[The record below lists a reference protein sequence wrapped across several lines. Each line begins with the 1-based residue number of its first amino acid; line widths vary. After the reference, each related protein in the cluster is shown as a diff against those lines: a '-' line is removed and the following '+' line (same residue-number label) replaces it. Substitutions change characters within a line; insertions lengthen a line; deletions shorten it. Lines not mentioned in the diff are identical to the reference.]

1 MLTGEPMELTAR
13 QEAILAQVVQNYIN
27 LATPIGSELIAQK
40 LPARASSATV
50 RNEMA
55 ALEDLGFLTHPHTSA
70 GRVPTAKGY
79 RYFVERLMEQSD
91 LSHSEKRMIQHQFHQ
106 ANLDLEQWMKLAASV
121 LSRTAQT
128 AALVTAP
135 KSAQSLFKH
144 LELLSIS
151 DSLILVVL
159 VLRDGTVKQ
168 QMIAAP
174 QPAPSQEELAALVA
188 GLNSRLEGLDAQ
200 QVSALMTIATGIEA
214 QVLDRVATIM
224 HQVNHS
230 GNLEVFRDG
239 LSLILQQPEF
249 RESLRAERL
258 VHVLEVGTSMGRVL
272 DEATSAHGVQIVIG
286 GDDKFNDMQDVS
298 LILSRYGVENEAT
311 GVLAVLGPLRM
322 PYSRAI
328 STVRY
333 VASVMDGL
341 VEWIYK

>member
-1 MLTGEPMELTAR
+1 MDLTSR
-13 QEAILAQVVQNYIN
+13 QQAILAQVVQHYIN
-27 LATPIGSELIAQK
+27 LAAPIGSELVAQK
-40 LPARASSATV
+40 LSARTSSATV

-55 ALEDLGFLTHPHTSA
+55 ALEELGYLTHPHTSA

-79 RYFVERLMEQSD
+79 RYFVERLMEQAD
-91 LSHSEKRMIQHQFHQ
+91 LSPAEKRTIQHQFHQ
-106 ANLDLEQWMKLAASV
+106 ANLDLEQWMRLAASV
-121 LSRTAQT
+121 LSRTTHT

-135 KSAQSLFKH
+135 KASQSVFKH
-144 LELLSIS
+144 LELLTIS
-151 DSLILVVL
+151 ENLILVVL

-174 QPAPSQEELAALVA
+174 QPSPTQEELAALA
-188 GLNSRLEGLDAQ
+188 TQLNLKLSGLDAR
-200 QVSALMTIATGIEA
+200 QVSSLMMLANGVEA

-224 HQVNHS
+224 HQIDHS
-230 GNLEVFRDG
+230 GNFEIFRDG

-249 RESLRAERL
+249 KQNLRAERL
-258 VHVLEVGTSMGRVL
+258 VHVLEVGSSMERVL
-272 DEATSAHGVQIVIG
+272 DEATSASGVQIVIG
-286 GDDKFNDMQDVS
+286 GDDRWQDMQDVS
-298 LILSRYGVENEAT
+298 LILARYGVADEAT
-311 GVLAVLGPLRM
+311 GVLGVLGPLRM